1 MDGIITADEFWA
13 THAQQ
18 FFDSQRSA
26 TIAQDTGVSSGF
38 LVCRSRSFSNRKRH
52 HPLVH
57 RSHLIVLVYF
67 AVGNPPRNGRS
78 ERSSL

>member
-13 THAQQ
+13 TRAQQ

-38 LVCRSRSFSNRKRH
+38 LVCRQCRSRSFSNRKRH
-52 HPLVH
+52 NIILSFTGV
-57 RSHLIVLVYF
+57 I
-67 AVGNPPRNGRS
+67 
-78 ERSSL
+78 